1 MKKTLLILSAF
12 IAVLFSANA
21 QSTLPQVVLCSDYDK
36 TTGAPIDI
44 YTSWDV
50 KADGGGY
57 VYVVYTQDK
66 KIKDELSLRVEKK
79 NYSGLYETYGTFYFG
94 NDVKAGQTWA
104 MYDMHFT
111 EEGDY
116 RLNVLGKS
124 GAVLASTN
132 TTIYF
137 LPEETDIADVSDG
150 DYVDT
155 YYYENSFV
163 TFGESVD
170 DGGIV
175 NGESSTFN
183 LENGTRKI
191 TAKLE
196 QDEALLLTKL
206 YVTVY
211 LGEEIIAEDVYDIP
225 STDWNYITVPITVT
239 KPGSYYVDFYS
250 QDDEYINTGY
260 FDVVE

>member
-1 MKKTLLILSAF
+1 
-12 IAVLFSANA
+12 
-21 QSTLPQVVLCSDYDK
+21 VLCGDYDK
-36 TTGAPIDI
+36 VTGAASDI
-44 YTSWDV
+44 YASWDI

-57 VYVVYTQDK
+57 IYVVYAQDK
-66 KIKDELSLRVEKK
+66 KIKDELNLRVEKK

-94 NDVKAGQTWA
+94 NDVKTGQTWA

-137 LPEETDIADVSDG
+137 LPDTDTDESDTS
-150 DYVDT
+150 YVDT
-155 YYYENSFV
+155 YYYENSYV
-163 TFGESVD
+163 VFGESVD

-175 NGESSTFN
+175 NGASSTFN
-183 LENGTRKI
+183 LESGTRKI

-206 YVTVY
+206 YVTVI
-211 LGEEIIAEDVYDIP
+211 LGEETISDDVYDIP
-225 STDWNYITVPITVT
+225 SKDWNYVTVPITVN

-250 QDDEYINTGY
+250 QDDAFINSGS
-260 FDVVE
+260 FEVVD